1 MADMSLRGRNALV
14 TGAAQGIGAA
24 IAERMVVGGATVTIL
39 DVNADAAEACSRR
52 IMDHTGQHCPVA
64 VADIRRSS
72 EVQASV
78 AEAWEAMGNIDI
90 LVNNAGVLRN
100 APLEETTD
108 DDWSFV
114 MDVNLSGAFYCSRAV
129 APLMKTQRR
138 GKIVNVSSGA
148 AFGSPRGQ
156 ANYSSSKAGLIGLTK
171 TTALELGPWNIN
183 VNAVAPGAIVSD
195 MTRATAEQLGIS
207 FEEYTRQMSEMIA
220 LRRLGQPE
228 DVADV
233 VCFLVSEAARHVTGE
248 VIVVSGSPSR

>member
-1 MADMSLRGRNALV
+1 MADMSLTGRNALV
-14 TGAAQGIGAA
+14 TGAARGIGAA

-39 DVNADAAEACSRR
+39 DVNADAAEECSRR
-52 IMDHTGQHCPVA
+52 IMDRTGHRCPVA
-64 VADIRRSS
+64 VADIRSSS
-72 EVQASV
+72 EVQAAV
-78 AEAWEAMGNIDI
+78 AQTWRTMGSIDI

-129 APLMKTQRR
+129 APLMKTQRG

-148 AFGSPRGQ
+148 AFGSHRGQ

-207 FEEYTRQMSEMIA
+207 FEEYTRQTSEMIA

-228 DVADV
+228 EVADV
-233 VCFLVSEAARHVTGE
+233 VCFLASEAARHVTGE

>member
-1 MADMSLRGRNALV
+1 MADMSLTGRNALV
-14 TGAAQGIGAA
+14 TGAGRGIGAA

-39 DVNADAAEACSRR
+39 DVNADAAERCSRQ
-52 IMDHTGQHCPVA
+52 IMDRTGHRCLVA
-64 VADIRRSS
+64 IADIRSS
-72 EVQASV
+72 SQVQASV
-78 AEAWEAMGNIDI
+78 AQTRSTMGHIDI

-129 APLMKTQRR
+129 APLMKAQRW

-148 AFGSPRGQ
+148 AFGSHRGQ

-207 FEEYTRQMSEMIA
+207 FEEYTRQTSEMIA

-228 DVADV
+228 EVADV
-233 VCFLVSEAARHVTGE
+233 VCFLASEAARHVTGE